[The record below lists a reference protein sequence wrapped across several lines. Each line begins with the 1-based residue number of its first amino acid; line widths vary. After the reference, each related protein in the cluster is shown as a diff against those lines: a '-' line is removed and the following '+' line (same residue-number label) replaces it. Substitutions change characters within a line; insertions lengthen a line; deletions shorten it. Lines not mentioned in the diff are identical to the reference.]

1 VTSHRHRRLLSVDGG
16 GDDGVALVVAISLV
30 GLVSTLML
38 TLLAYTMRETG
49 ASGRD
54 RQRSSTVAA
63 AEGALDRTLAQIQS
77 ASLTSLPCGALPV
90 VTSQQ
95 SAADRVSVQTSVTYY
110 GADDVEV
117 DCAAVVAGTP
127 LVAAKIVA
135 AGAAEALAG
144 QSPAERTMET
154 LVHLT
159 PTFRDGL
166 DKAIFADASITAANK
181 LVVHGQDGRPD
192 GNVYTN
198 GDFSCSN
205 DQHYHG
211 SVYAKGEITLAG
223 PCTVDVDAH
232 SGTSFSGSSN
242 AVVSGRVLVAS
253 GGATLATQ
261 TTVGQQVRAGGT
273 ISWSSC
279 TPEKCF
285 PGVSVPAVPSQDFPV
300 LDWSPTVRQKFQDGG
315 GFTSV
320 IERNDCTEDADGQNA
335 ATRWLLESA
344 ATLPGPTVLRT
355 TCELRL
361 QKDVKNLRLGA
372 NLAVFADGGIT
383 MANSMTLLSTDP
395 GQLRDLYLI
404 QPYAASCSP
413 GGITLDNRVTIDGS
427 VRVLLYTPCDVRKA
441 NNSDHFGQIYAGG
454 AVNLDNSLTMFYRP
468 LPVWGVESSTS
479 SVAHYR
485 LDVVYKRET
494 A

>member
-1 VTSHRHRRLLSVDGG
+1 MTTDSHLRAPR

-63 AEGALDRTLAQIQS
+63 AEGALDRTLAQIQN
-77 ASLTSLPCGALPV
+77 ADLTSLPCGALPV
-90 VTSQQ
+90 VTSRQ
-95 SAADRVSVQTSVTYY
+95 SPADRVGVQTSVTYY
-110 GADDVEV
+110 DAGDVEV
-117 DCAAVVAGTP
+117 PCTDVVTGAP
-127 LVAAKIVA
+127 VAAAKVVA
-135 AGAAEALAG
+135 AGTLQALAG

-154 LVHLT
+154 LVRLS

-166 DKAIFADASITAANK
+166 DKAIFGDASITAANR
-181 LVVHGQDGRPD
+181 LVVNGQDGRPD
-192 GNVYTN
+192 GNIYTN
-198 GDFSCSN
+198 GDFACSN
-205 DQHYHG
+205 NQHYHG
-211 SVYAKGEITLAG
+211 SVYARGSITLSHQ
-223 PCTVDVDAH
+223 CTIDVDAH
-232 SGTSFSGSSN
+232 SGTSFSGSTNST
-242 AVVSGRVLVAS
+242 VSGRVLVTS
-253 GGATLATQ
+253 GGATLASQ
-261 TTVGQQVRAGGT
+261 TSVGQQVRTGGT

-285 PGVSVPAVPSQDFPV
+285 PGVAVPAVPSQDFPV
-300 LDWSPTVRQKFQDGG
+300 LNWDSTVAQKFAAGG
-315 GFTSV
+315 GFTQVVSFTDGA
-320 IERNDCTEDADGQNA
+320 DC
-335 ATRWLLESA
+335 SA
-344 ATLPGPTVLRT
+344 QAEEWMRSSAPTLTQPTVLRT

-361 QKDVKNLRLGA
+361 QKGIKELRLGA
-372 NLAVFADGGIT
+372 NLAVFADGGVT
-383 MANSMTLLSTDP
+383 MANSMTLLSGRKD
-395 GQLRDLYLI
+395 QVRDLYLI
-404 QPYAASCSP
+404 QPHDAPCSP
-413 GGITLDNRVTIDGS
+413 GGVTLDNRVTVHPS
-427 VRVLLYTPCDVRKA
+427 VRVLIYTPCDVRKA

-454 AVNLDNSLTMFYRP
+454 AVDLDNQLTMFYSP